1 MPTRRFK
8 RIAQAQLLVGTC
20 AAMFSGACALFEHA
34 QAQPGASTALPAD
47 HADNTKH
54 NTLNTN
60 HCSKW

>member
-1 MPTRRFK
+1 
-8 RIAQAQLLVGTC
+8 
-20 AAMFSGACALFEHA
+20 MFSGACALFEHA